1 MTETLNIDY
10 NIKQLVIKALNKF
23 RYEHEAAAALKVSTR
38 SLYRYKH
45 RFALIRVE
53 GVWRC

>member
-38 SLYRYKH
+38 
-45 RFALIRVE
+45 
-53 GVWRC
+53 